1 MLKKLTQSETLAEK
15 AYREIKQAII
25 EGRFSPGEHLPEEA
39 IASMLGISRTPLKK
53 AIEKLSYEGLVD
65 LRSGKIARVAE
76 YTPNDIENFLQ
87 LRVLLE
93 PFNVEQIVRIPI
105 SEEKM
110 SELVELVEEQKKAI
124 EDNDLYQFIQLDA
137 EFHLSL
143 AKLNPNQKLQ
153 QFIEQ
158 LNNNLHRRYLILSKT
173 LEYGSKTAY
182 EEHVSILKA
191 LQKGNPEEAGRAMK
205 THIQNVENRIR
216 GYQASSLH

>member
-1 MLKKLTQSETLAEK
+1 MLKKLTQSETLAEQ

-143 AKLNPNQKLQ
+143 AKLNSNQKLQ